1 MLFDCNLVNDE
12 EHSRRGK
19 QSILDLFSK
28 VIPLK
33 NKTGLK
39 QEQCIDIFVNSH
51 RDTDHLKGLKDV
63 NERFPIKS
71 IWDSG
76 QQGANTDD
84 ADYQYYMR
92 LRNNLK
98 NQNKANLVVPTPSD
112 GVFKSYGDT
121 DVYEGV
127 DLADAET
134 VNTRW
139 SSAGPDKKD
148 GKRKK
153 VRLAIP
159 SKLDRRITALR
170 RSHLGFI
177 FQTFNL
183 IPVLNVYE
191 NIEFPLLL
199 ESKNKDLACPVD
211 SFTKKQKEEW
221 IHYLMEK
228 TGLTDWEKHK
238 PSELSGGQRQRVAI
252 ARALVTKAPV
262 ILADEPTAN
271 LDSVNSAQILSLM
284 KDLNRDPELLTTFIF
299 STHDSRIVEMCDHV
313 VHIFDGN
320 IKNDEHK
327 TGSDV
332 YNVESK

>member
-1 MLFDCNLVNDE
+1 MSVITLDNVHKTYPL
-12 EHSRRGK
+12 GK
-19 QSILDLFSK
+19 QRVEAVKGVSFSIEKGEFAAISGPSGSGKSTILNMVGLIDLPTSGKIIIDGIDVYDGFNLENTELDAGRLNNYNEK
-28 VIPLK
+28 K
-33 NKTGLK
+33 NKK
-39 QEQCIDIFVNSH
+39 
-51 RDTDHLKGLKDV
+51 
-63 NERFPIKS
+63 IK
-71 IWDSG
+71 
-76 QQGANTDD
+76 T
-84 ADYQYYMR
+84 
-92 LRNNLK
+92 
-98 NQNKANLVVPTPSD
+98 T
-112 GVFKSYGDT
+112 
-121 DVYEGV
+121 
-127 DLADAET
+127 
-134 VNTRW
+134 
-139 SSAGPDKKD
+139 
-148 GKRKK
+148 
-153 VRLAIP
+153 IP
-159 SKLDRRITALR
+159 KKLDRRVTGMR

-199 ESKNKDLACPVD
+199 ESKDKNLACPVD
-211 SFTKKQKEEW
+211 SFSKKEKEEW

-228 TGLTDWEKHK
+228 TGLSDWEKHK

-299 STHDSRIVEMCDHV
+299 STHDSRIVQMCDHV

-320 IKNDEHK
+320 IKEDEHK
-327 TGSDV
+327 AGSDV

>member
-1 MLFDCNLVNDE
+1 MSVITLDNVHKTYPL
-12 EHSRRGK
+12 GK
-19 QSILDLFSK
+19 QRVEAVKGVSFNIEKGEFAAISGPSGSGKSTILNMVGLIDLPTSGKIIIDGIDVYDGFNLENTELDAGRLNNYNEK
-28 VIPLK
+28 K
-33 NKTGLK
+33 NKK
-39 QEQCIDIFVNSH
+39 
-51 RDTDHLKGLKDV
+51 
-63 NERFPIKS
+63 IK
-71 IWDSG
+71 
-76 QQGANTDD
+76 T
-84 ADYQYYMR
+84 
-92 LRNNLK
+92 
-98 NQNKANLVVPTPSD
+98 T
-112 GVFKSYGDT
+112 
-121 DVYEGV
+121 
-127 DLADAET
+127 
-134 VNTRW
+134 
-139 SSAGPDKKD
+139 
-148 GKRKK
+148 
-153 VRLAIP
+153 IP
-159 SKLDRRITALR
+159 NKLDKRITGLR

-199 ESKNKDLACPVD
+199 ESKDKSLACPVD
-211 SFTKKQKEEW
+211 SFSKKEKEEW

-299 STHDSRIVEMCDHV
+299 STHDSRIVQMCDHV

-327 TGSDV
+327 EGSDV

>member
-1 MLFDCNLVNDE
+1 MSVITLENVHKTYPL
-12 EHSRRGK
+12 GK
-19 QSILDLFSK
+19 QRVEAVKGVSFSVEKGEFAAISGPSGSGKSTILNMVGLIDLPTSGKIIIDGVDVYDGFNLENTELDAGRLNNYNEK
-28 VIPLK
+28 K
-33 NKTGLK
+33 NKK
-39 QEQCIDIFVNSH
+39 
-51 RDTDHLKGLKDV
+51 
-63 NERFPIKS
+63 IK
-71 IWDSG
+71 
-76 QQGANTDD
+76 TT
-84 ADYQYYMR
+84 
-92 LRNNLK
+92 
-98 NQNKANLVVPTPSD
+98 VP
-112 GVFKSYGDT
+112 
-121 DVYEGV
+121 
-127 DLADAET
+127 
-134 VNTRW
+134 N
-139 SSAGPDKKD
+139 
-148 GKRKK
+148 
-153 VRLAIP
+153 
-159 SKLDRRITALR
+159 KLDKRITGLR
-170 RSHLGFI
+170 RSKLGFI

-284 KDLNRDPELLTTFIF
+284 KDLNRDPELQTTFIF

>member
-1 MLFDCNLVNDE
+1 MSVITLENVHKTYPL
-12 EHSRRGK
+12 GK
-19 QSILDLFSK
+19 QRVEAVKGVSFSVEKGEFAAISGPSGSGKSTILNMVGLIDLPTSGKIIIDGVDVYDGFNLENTELDAGRLNNYNEK
-28 VIPLK
+28 K
-33 NKTGLK
+33 NKK
-39 QEQCIDIFVNSH
+39 
-51 RDTDHLKGLKDV
+51 
-63 NERFPIKS
+63 IK
-71 IWDSG
+71 
-76 QQGANTDD
+76 TT
-84 ADYQYYMR
+84 
-92 LRNNLK
+92 
-98 NQNKANLVVPTPSD
+98 VP
-112 GVFKSYGDT
+112 
-121 DVYEGV
+121 
-127 DLADAET
+127 
-134 VNTRW
+134 N
-139 SSAGPDKKD
+139 
-148 GKRKK
+148 
-153 VRLAIP
+153 
-159 SKLDRRITALR
+159 KLDKRITGLR
-170 RSHLGFI
+170 RSKLGFI

-199 ESKNKDLACPVD
+199 ESKDKNLACPVD

-284 KDLNRDPELLTTFIF
+284 KDLNRDPELQTTFIF
-299 STHDSRIVEMCDHV
+299 STHDSRIVDMCDHV

-320 IKNDEHK
+320 IKEDEHK
-327 TGSDV
+327 AGSDV